1 MILIL
6 EIAVGVFLGFCL
18 LALVFGAIPE
28 WRRQR
33 EIARSERRYQKNLEE
48 RFKRAEEQGFQC
60 NNDSIFTPL
69 EQLER
74 WEDKRA
80 RRSPME
86 QMRIENER
94 YMRSLGLRP

>member
-18 LALVFGAIPE
+18 LALVFGTIPE

-33 EIARSERRYQKNLEE
+33 AIARSERRYQKNLEE

-60 NNDSIFTPL
+60 NDDSIFSPL
-69 EQLER
+69 EQLEK

-80 RRSPME
+80 QRSPLE